1 MRPAACC
8 LAILLAAVSAP
19 AVCGDIPG
27 IAPKSPS
34 TPDPN
39 FELTFSNDFLG
50 RGGSVDDFRT
60 QQIILN
66 AAISA
71 RWRAVFDHSILT
83 LSDEIDA
90 GRVDQMAISLGYALL
105 RRHDNRGHFSVD
117 VGAGLRSAGAFSG
130 EEMQNGFHRLI
141 GSDIETLPYDEQSS
155 TEVTAWLD
163 ASLHSTVRS
172 AGDGGLLRKWDRGYS
187 LRGTTLLTSGGQWD
201 GTAQALLL
209 ASRPSLDIWLGVR
222 HDWRQGYDDAIFSET
237 AREEDDTGF
246 VVGVR
251 FGALI
256 LETVQQLNNDASFG
270 RLRLVAGGGRETSDP
285 FLDGRLG
292 LGFEFSLPDVQ
303 MRLTA
308 RYRMQGA
315 ARTASSWHRSVVVAA
330 SYGEPQ
336 YPEDSSAF
344 VRSSQLDVGLEVER
358 PWAALPGRP
367 AFYAALAGGWRD
379 EQLSIVRPEG
389 DSKLQG
395 SGSVAVSL
403 SSGFR
408 WDAAGQ
414 ADSWRMRIQSGVL
427 ATLPV
432 NGTERQA
439 FGKSYQLQRAALN
452 LTLGFVVDFP

>member
-8 LAILLAAVSAP
+8 LVILLAAVSAP

-66 AAISA
+66 AALSS

-90 GRVDQMAISLGYALL
+90 GRVDQMAISLGFALL
-105 RRHDNRGHFSVD
+105 RRQHNRGHFAVD
-117 VGAGLRSAGAFSG
+117 IGAGLRSAGTFSG

-155 TEVTAWLD
+155 TDVTAWLD

-172 AGDGGLLRKWDRGYS
+172 AGDAGLLRKWDRGYS
-187 LRGTTLLTSGGQWD
+187 LRGTTLLTSAGQWD
-201 GTAQALLL
+201 STTQALWV
-209 ASRPSLDIWLGVR
+209 ASRPSLDLWLGVR
-222 HDWRQGYDDAIFSET
+222 HDWRQGYDAAIFSET

-270 RLRLVAGGGRETSDP
+270 QLRLVAGGGREQGYPD
-285 FLDGRLG
+285 LDGRLG
-292 LGFEFSLPDVQ
+292 VGFEFSLPDVQ
-303 MRLTA
+303 MRIA
-308 RYRMQGA
+308 ASYRIQGA
-315 ARTASSWHRSVVVAA
+315 ANRASSWRRSVVVAA

-336 YPEDSSAF
+336 YPDDSTAF

-379 EQLSIVRPEG
+379 EQLDIAGPDG
-389 DSKLQG
+389 NSKPQG
-395 SGSVAVSL
+395 SGSVAVSMSAGL
-403 SSGFR
+403 R
-408 WDAAGQ
+408 WDAAGET
-414 ADSWRMRIQSGVL
+414 DSWRLRIQSGAL

-439 FGKSYQLQRAALN
+439 FGKSYQLQRAAVN
-452 LTLGFVVDFP
+452 LALGLVVDFP